1 MTGKQM
7 FIKCVE
13 VGATI
18 VASLFVLP
26 FLVLFVGVTA
36 IGAMIYIPFHLW
48 TVVWQSVKR

>member
-7 FIKCVE
+7 FLKCIE

-26 FLVLFVGVTA
+26 LLVIFVGITA
-36 IGAMIYIPFHLW
+36 IGAMVYIPFHLW
-48 TVVWQSVKR
+48 TVIRQSVVK